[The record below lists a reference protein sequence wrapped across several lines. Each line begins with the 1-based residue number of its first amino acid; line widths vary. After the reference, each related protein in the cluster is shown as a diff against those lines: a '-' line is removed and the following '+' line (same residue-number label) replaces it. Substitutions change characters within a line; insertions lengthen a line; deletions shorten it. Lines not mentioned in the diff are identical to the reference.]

1 MTEKS
6 KRKNRLNIRLLDQ
19 TSIIQLLML
28 ILTIIIYGVFLSVQ
42 QFLFP
47 FEGFRNNIII
57 INVLLAVGLIVEI
70 VYFIWEVRKKQKKEI
85 ERTTEKAKIKSSQE
99 KIPEN

>member
-1 MTEKS
+1 MAENS
-6 KRKNRLNIRLLDQ
+6 KRKKKVNIKVLDQ

-47 FEGFRNNIII
+47 FEGLRNKIII

-70 VYFIWEVRKKQKKEI
+70 GYFVWEVRKKQKK
-85 ERTTEKAKIKSSQE
+85 TYGKHSK
-99 KIPEN
+99 ENRKKTFSK

>member
-1 MTEKS
+1 MIENSKS
-6 KRKNRLNIRLLDQ
+6 KKKRNIKLLDQ

-28 ILTIIIYGVFLSVQ
+28 LLTIIIYGVFLSVQ

-47 FEGFRNNIII
+47 FEGFRNKIII

-70 VYFIWEVRKKQKKEI
+70 GYFVWEVRKKQKKEI
-85 ERTTEKAKIKSSQE
+85 KNTTEKIEKKSSQKNIQE
-99 KIPEN
+99 E